1 MTSPRQIEAN
11 RRNAIKSTGPRTQA
25 GKDRTRRNALRHG
38 LTAETVIAEIED
50 PQDYRC
56 FEAAVTADFSP
67 ETAVERQLVLRLASL
82 LWRLRRAA
90 AIETGMFENATTSID
105 QSDQTMEPDT
115 QPFACVV
122 QIGSLP
128 SPSKPNPSSTSSAR
142 YQASD
147 GSNDADRAE
156 KHPQAGARRISVLAS
171 RFLHLAAEDQGAFV
185 RLGRYETALWRQVC
199 QAVFMLEVLRRQG
212 LDMKWLPRS
221 FRPEGSKFFA
231 LSVPRRG

>member
-25 GKDRTRRNALRHG
+25 GKDRSRRNALRHG

-90 AIETGMFENATTSID
+90 AIETGMFENAVTSID
-105 QSDQTMEPDT
+105 QSDQTTEPDI
-115 QPFACVV
+115 QPLACVV
-122 QIGSLP
+122 QIGS
-128 SPSKPNPSSTSSAR
+128 SASSSKLNSSSTSSAR
-142 YQASD
+142 YQASYR
-147 GSNDADRAE
+147 SNDADRAE
-156 KHPQAGARRISVLAS
+156 KHPQAGARGISVLAR

-231 LSVPRRG
+231 MSVPRRG